1 MNELLRALTFEEV
14 ETLVNM
20 AYDVF
25 ERDADN
31 PLGGNFKIHSSMRNQ
46 YVQEIRAMYEKKRRG
61 DA

>member
-1 MNELLRALTFEEV
+1 
-14 ETLVNM
+14 M